1 MATISTR
8 LTSNGNLLVNGSF
21 DEVTYNPTN
30 PTIKNLF
37 TYTQDLSNPIW
48 LKTGS
53 TVTANVAV
61 APDGTLTASKL
72 VGNSGITSRKAV
84 GQNITIEGNVY
95 YTYSVYLKAAEFQS
109 TYIWFDILGTTPN
122 PYQGAG
128 SAVNLT
134 LGTVTGSQTT
144 ISSIGNGWYRCQTSA
159 AANATTTT
167 RFQVS
172 LGDPNGAGT
181 PAGDG
186 TSGLYIWGEQL
197 ELGNVATIYQPI
209 DAANTLVSGSLFK
222 QTLDTVYTA
231 QFDEVTGMTT
241 SANLIFYVDPGE
253 TASYVGTGTRINDIQ
268 TTTVVGTTQNNPSF
282 TSTAPGYFTYD
293 GTSQYIDFGN
303 VTLAELQDK
312 TVTAWVYINT
322 TLTSPDGIIDKD
334 FDNGGTN
341 YGGWG
346 FWAGP
351 ITGGN
356 GLWFWAQ
363 ANKDLKD
370 TTILTVNT
378 WYHVAVVW
386 NYTSKSATFYVNG
399 VAKTTQTD
407 ATIVEKTSDS
417 TSMKIG
423 AIRTPAAGF
432 FPGRIGGVQV
442 YNRQLSASEILTNYN
457 ADAVRYGYTPTATV
471 PVKRDTNDGYNYI
484 LGQYDEFTGAPV
496 VDANL
501 ELWLDAGQTISYSG
515 TGTAWNDISGNN
527 NNFTLTSLTY
537 NPLGW
542 ISYTANVLNYA
553 QSNTVISLASTAI
566 TVECWVKLAGHSN
579 WNDLVSNNWINSGW
593 NLFVG
598 STLWYFAIA
607 QSGSQYVAS
616 AAHGGTTEWTQVTGT
631 YDGTNVRLYVNGV
644 SVASP
649 VTIAGATLDTGYFV
663 RVGQQNDPNSY
674 DISSV
679 KVYNRALSA
688 DEVAQNFNALRRR
701 YNI

>member
-84 GQNITIEGNVY
+84 GQNITITGNVY

-134 LGTVTGSQTT
+134 LGIVTGSQTT

-222 QTLDTVYTA
+222 QTLDTVYAA
-231 QFDEVTGMTT
+231 QFDEVTYNLSNGMQQRNDAVGT
-241 SANLIFYVDPGE
+241 
-253 TASYVGTGTRINDIQ
+253 SYVTGE
-268 TTTVVGTTQNNPSF
+268 F
-282 TSTAPGYFTYD
+282 
-293 GTSQYIDFGN
+293 
-303 VTLAELQDK
+303 
-312 TVTAWVYINT
+312 
-322 TLTSPDGIIDKD
+322 
-334 FDNGGTN
+334 
-341 YGGWG
+341 
-346 FWAGP
+346 
-351 ITGGN
+351 
-356 GLWFWAQ
+356 
-363 ANKDLKD
+363 
-370 TTILTVNT
+370 
-378 WYHVAVVW
+378 
-386 NYTSKSATFYVNG
+386 
-399 VAKTTQTD
+399 
-407 ATIVEKTSDS
+407 
-417 TSMKIG
+417 
-423 AIRTPAAGF
+423 
-432 FPGRIGGVQV
+432 
-442 YNRQLSASEILTNYN
+442 
-457 ADAVRYGYTPTATV
+457 
-471 PVKRDTNDGYNYI
+471 
-484 LGQYDEFTGAPV
+484 DEFTGAPV

-566 TVECWVKLAGHSN
+566 TVECWVKLSGHSN

-607 QSGSQYVAS
+607 QSGTQYVAQ